1 MKARPPTDSRDAHT
15 RASRATRGP
24 FSRPLNVH
32 DVKDSKFAI
41 TIEAKP
47 EELAVIAEAVGL
59 PSVQR
64 LKVRY
69 RIVEHAGGRYDLSGD
84 LDANITQV
92 CVVTLESFASDVTNE
107 IDLTFAQPI
116 HVPEM
121 SRHKDKT
128 AARGRDKPMD
138 LAPMPVPGNDDQ
150 EDPADPIVDDTI
162 DLGAVALEF
171 LTLACDLYPRKPGI
185 AFSDV
190 IVGDVDDREPSAFAA
205 LERLKDR
212 S

>member
-1 MKARPPTDSRDAHT
+1 M
-15 RASRATRGP
+15 
-24 FSRPLNVH
+24 
-32 DVKDSKFAI
+32 
-41 TIEAKP
+41 IEAKP
-47 EELAVIAEAVGL
+47 DELAAVANAVGL
-59 PSVQR
+59 TSVQS

-69 RIVEHAGGRYDLSGD
+69 KLVEHAGGRYDLSGD
-84 LDANITQV
+84 LEANITQV
-92 CVVTLESFASDVTNE
+92 CVVTLEPFASDVTNA
-107 IDLTFAQPI
+107 IDLTFAQPL

-121 SRHKDKT
+121 SRYKDRD
-128 AARGRDKPMD
+128 APRGRGKLMAVTP
-138 LAPMPVPGNDDQ
+138 APVPGNDDQ
-150 EDPADPIVDDTI
+150 EDPADTIVDDTI

-190 IVGDVDDREPSAFAA
+190 VIGDTDEPEPSAFAA

>member
-1 MKARPPTDSRDAHT
+1 MP
-15 RASRATRGP
+15 RGP
-24 FSRPLNVH
+24 FSRPLNIH
-32 DVKDSKFAI
+32 DVKDGRLAM

-47 EELAVIAEAVGL
+47 EELAAVAQAVGL
-59 PSVQR
+59 PSVQS

-69 RIVEHAGGRYDLSGD
+69 KLVEHAGGRYDLSGD
-84 LDANITQV
+84 LEANITQV
-92 CVVTLESFASDVTNE
+92 CVLSLEPFASDVTNE

-116 HVPEM
+116 HVPDM
-121 SRHKDKT
+121 PRHKDRD
-128 AARGRDKPMD
+128 APRARGKLID
-138 LAPMPVPGNDDQ
+138 LAPVPVPGNDDQ

-171 LTLACDLYPRKPGI
+171 LTLACDLYPRKPGT

-190 IVGDVDDREPSAFAA
+190 VVGDTDEPEPSAFAA